1 MIMLFKEFS
10 QKLPNTQIQNTF
22 FKRYFVQN
30 KCVAP
35 STISKKIL
43 PKYNSLSKG

>member
-1 MIMLFKEFS
+1 MLFDEFS
-10 QKLPNTQIQNTF
+10 QKLLNTQIQIAI

-35 STISKKIL
+35 STIPKKI
-43 PKYNSLSKG
+43 PSKHKSLSKG